1 MCLTGG
7 VHPIQIYKNIKV
19 MKLSNIENTANKY
32 IFKFIIPLF
41 ILLSIIYLIS
51 KNIFTVLK
59 FNSIFIISVILII
72 LLSNIS
78 IFSFENS
85 LLILLFLTCVI
96 NSLPVIILNI
106 EILYPIILFAFLG
119 FVIGS
124 RFKTSEIEIGSF
136 YKDIEFKILSIFIIL
151 FTITITIS
159 VLFTILNNFNLFHF
173 KNLEMQIY
181 NIDVMGANSIDA
193 LLFSV
198 EMYLNYIITFILFF
212 LLIKRLKITRR
223 FLIKLFYTLFSANI
237 IVFLVS
243 LYQIFINQ
251 GFGIQPHWVGLGRI
265 NSTIVG
271 PNSFGFFLILN
282 IGIFT
287 AYLSYLNKK
296 HKVLCLLMLLILPL
310 QLLYSGS
317 RTSLLGL
324 AIFAL
329 LIIFYFSI
337 SILVNLIRNRRKNK
351 NDMLILV
358 ATLLLLVIIPISFS
372 AFLIKTDIL
381 ENKPIL
387 KPILLERIKNNIKQT
402 QEENSLTRISSG
414 RNIIWPQAIN
424 MIKDYPLVGV
434 GIGTFPL
441 ELSNYYKLSNVDL
454 RIVDHA
460 LNIYLQILAENG
472 IFSFVFFI
480 GFYITLFT
488 IIFNNLKKIHQ
499 IRNRGFLIIIIFIIF
514 TCLLMFNFVS
524 GTNYFECQIL
534 YSFLLILLLLLSY
547 NLKNNETYE
556 KLKNKL

>member
-1 MCLTGG
+1 
-7 VHPIQIYKNIKV
+7 

>member
-1 MCLTGG
+1 
-7 VHPIQIYKNIKV
+7 

-51 KNIFTVLK
+51 KNIFTVLT

-106 EILYPIILFAFLG
+106 EIFYPIILFAFLG

-181 NIDVMGANSIDA
+181 NIDVMGANSINA

-251 GFGIQPHWVGLGRI
+251 GFGIQPHWIDLGRI

-271 PNSFGFFLILN
+271 PNTFGFFLILN

-317 RTSLLGL
+317 RTGLLGL

-387 KPILLERIKNNIKQT
+387 KPALLERIKNNIEQT
-402 QEENSLTRISSG
+402 QVGKPLTQISSG

>member
-7 VHPIQIYKNIKV
+7 VHPIQIHKNIKV
-19 MKLSNIENTANKY
+19 IKLSNIENTANKY

-51 KNIFTVLK
+51 KNIFTVLT

-106 EILYPIILFAFLG
+106 EIFYPIILFAFLG

-251 GFGIQPHWVGLGRI
+251 GFGIQPHWIVLGRI
-265 NSTIVG
+265 NSTMIN

-287 AYLSYLNKK
+287 AYLFYLNKK

-317 RTSLLGL
+317 RTGLLGL

-351 NDMLILV
+351 NDILILV

-387 KPILLERIKNNIKQT
+387 KPILLERIKNNIEQT

-441 ELSNYYKLSNVDL
+441 ELSNYFKLSNIDL
-454 RIVDHA
+454 RIVDYA
-460 LNIYLQILAENG
+460 LNTYLQILAENG

-480 GFYITLFT
+480 GFYIILFT

-524 GTNYFECQIL
+524 GTNYFEGQIL

>member
-1 MCLTGG
+1 
-7 VHPIQIYKNIKV
+7 
-19 MKLSNIENTANKY
+19 MKLSNIQNTTNKY

-51 KNIFTVLK
+51 KNIFSAHMHPL
-59 FNSIFIISVILII
+59 NPILIISVILII
-72 LLSNIS
+72 LLSITS

-96 NSLPVIILNI
+96 NSLPAVILNI

-136 YKDIEFKILSIFIIL
+136 YKDIKFKILSIFIIL

-159 VLFTILNNFNLFHF
+159 VLFTILNNFNLFTF
-173 KNLEMQIY
+173 KNLEMHIY
-181 NIDVMGANSIDA
+181 NINVMSANSLDA

-212 LLIKRLKITRR
+212 LLIKRLKITRK
-223 FLIKLFYTLFSANI
+223 FLTKLFYTLFSANI

-251 GFGIQPHWVGLGRI
+251 NFGLQPHWIDKGQI
-265 NSTIVG
+265 NSTMVG

-287 AYLSYLNKK
+287 AYLYYLNKK
-296 HKVLCLLMLLILPL
+296 HKVLCLLMLLVLPF
-310 QLLYSGS
+310 QILYSGS

-351 NDMLILV
+351 NDILILV

-372 AFLIKTDIL
+372 AFLLKTDIL

-402 QEENSLTRISSG
+402 QQTQGEDALTSLSSG

-424 MIKDYPLVGV
+424 MVKDYPLVGV

-441 ELSNYYKLSNVDL
+441 ELSNYCKLFNVNLKITDY
-454 RIVDHA
+454 A
-460 LNIYLQILAENG
+460 LNTYLQILAENG
-472 IFSFVFFI
+472 IFSFVFFM
-480 GFYITLFT
+480 GFYVMLFT
-488 IIFNNLKKIHQ
+488 IIFNNLKKI
-499 IRNRGFLIIIIFIIF
+499 RETKNRKFLIIIIFIIF
-514 TCLLMFNFVS
+514 TCLIMFNFVS
-524 GTNYFECQIL
+524 GTNYFEGQIL

-547 NLKNNETYE
+547 NLKNNKTCEN
-556 KLKNKL
+556 LK

>member
-1 MCLTGG
+1 
-7 VHPIQIYKNIKV
+7 
-19 MKLSNIENTANKY
+19 MKLSNIQNTTNKY

-41 ILLSIIYLIS
+41 ILLSIIYLIL
-51 KNIFTVLK
+51 KNIFTVHIP
-59 FNSIFIISVILII
+59 NPIFIVSAILII
-72 LLSNIS
+72 LLSCTS

-96 NSLPVIILNI
+96 NSLPVIVLNI
-106 EILYPIILFAFLG
+106 RIFYPIILFAFLG
-119 FVIGS
+119 LVIGA

-136 YKDIEFKILSIFIIL
+136 YKDIKFKILSIFIIL

-173 KNLEMQIY
+173 RNLEMHIY
-181 NIDVMGANSIDA
+181 NIDVVGANSIDA

-198 EMYLNYIITFILFF
+198 EMYLNYIITFILLF

-223 FLIKLFYTLFSANI
+223 FLTKLFYILFSANI

-251 GFGIQPHWVGLGRI
+251 NFGNQPIWVGVGRI
-265 NSTIVG
+265 NSTMIN

-296 HKVLCLLMLLILPL
+296 HKVLCLLMLLVLPF
-310 QLLYSGS
+310 QLLYTGS

-324 AIFAL
+324 AIFVL
-329 LIIFYFSI
+329 LIIFYFST

-351 NDMLILV
+351 NDILILIT
-358 ATLLLLVIIPISFS
+358 ALIFLVIIPFSFS
-372 AFLIKTDIL
+372 LFLLKTDIL
-381 ENKPIL
+381 ENKPVL
-387 KPILLERIKNNIKQT
+387 SERIKNNIEQT
-402 QEENSLTRISSG
+402 QEENSLTQLSSN

-434 GIGTFPL
+434 GIGTFTL
-441 ELSNYYKLSNVDL
+441 ELSNYYKLINVDL
-454 RIVDHA
+454 KIVDYT
-460 LNIYLQILAENG
+460 LNTYLQILAENG
-472 IFSFVFFI
+472 IFSFIFFM

-488 IIFNNLKKIHQ
+488 IVFNNLKKIHETK
-499 IRNRGFLIIIIFIIF
+499 NRKFLVIIIFIIF
-514 TCLLMFNFVS
+514 TCLIMFNFIS
-524 GTNYFECQIL
+524 GTNYFEGQIL

-547 NLKNNETYE
+547 NLKNNETCE
-556 KLKNKL
+556 NPK

>member
-1 MCLTGG
+1 
-7 VHPIQIYKNIKV
+7 
-19 MKLSNIENTANKY
+19 MKLSNIQNTTNKY
-32 IFKFIIPLF
+32 IFKLIIPLF

-51 KNIFTVLK
+51 KNIFTVHTP
-59 FNSIFIISVILII
+59 NPIFIISAILII
-72 LLSNIS
+72 LLSITS

-96 NSLPVIILNI
+96 NSLPVIILKI
-106 EILYPIILFAFLG
+106 DFFYPIILFAFLG

-136 YKDIEFKILSIFIIL
+136 YKDIKFKILSIFIIL

-159 VLFTILNNFNLFHF
+159 VLFTILNNFNLFGF
-173 KNLEMQIY
+173 KNLEMHIY
-181 NIDVMGANSIDA
+181 NINVVDANSIDA

-212 LLIKRLKITRR
+212 LLIKRLKITRK
-223 FLIKLFYTLFSANI
+223 FLTKLFYILFSANI

-251 GFGIQPHWVGLGRI
+251 NFGLQPHWIDKGQI
-265 NSTIVG
+265 NSTMVG

-287 AYLSYLNKK
+287 AYLYYLDKK

-317 RTSLLGL
+317 RTSLVGL
-324 AIFAL
+324 AIFVL
-329 LIIFYFSI
+329 LIMFYFSI

-351 NDMLILV
+351 NDILV
-358 ATLLLLVIIPISFS
+358 LVAAMLLLVIIPISFS
-372 AFLIKTDIL
+372 AFLLKTDIL

-387 KPILLERIKNNIKQT
+387 KPALLERIKSNIEQT
-402 QEENSLTRISSG
+402 QQIRGEEIRGEDALTPLSSG
-414 RNIIWPQAIN
+414 RNIIWTQAIN

-441 ELSNYYKLSNVDL
+441 ELSNYFKLSNVNVKITDY
-454 RIVDHA
+454 A
-460 LNIYLQILAENG
+460 LNTYLQILAENG

-480 GFYITLFT
+480 GFYVTLFT
-488 IIFNNLKKIHQ
+488 IIFNNLKKI
-499 IRNRGFLIIIIFIIF
+499 RETKNRKFLIIILFIIF
-514 TCLLMFNFVS
+514 TCLIMFNFVS
-524 GTNYFECQIL
+524 GTNYFEGQIL

-547 NLKNNETYE
+547 NLKNNKTCEN
-556 KLKNKL
+556 LK

>member
-1 MCLTGG
+1 
-7 VHPIQIYKNIKV
+7 
-19 MKLSNIENTANKY
+19 MKLSNIQNTVNKY

-51 KNIFTVLK
+51 KNIFAVHMYPL
-59 FNSIFIISVILII
+59 NPILIISVILMI
-72 LLSNIS
+72 LLSITS
-78 IFSFENS
+78 IFNFENS

-106 EILYPIILFAFLG
+106 EIFYPIILFAFLG

-136 YKDIEFKILSIFIIL
+136 YKDIKFKILSIFIIL

-173 KNLEMQIY
+173 KSLEMQVY
-181 NIDVMGANSIDA
+181 NIAVAGANSLDA
-193 LLFSV
+193 LLFSA

-223 FLIKLFYTLFSANI
+223 FLLKLFYTLFSANI
-237 IVFLVS
+237 LVFFVS

-251 GFGIQPHWVGLGRI
+251 GFGNQPHWIITGRI
-265 NSTIVG
+265 NSTMIN
-271 PNSFGFFLILN
+271 PNSFGFFIILN

-287 AYLSYLNKK
+287 AYLFYLNKK
-296 HKVLCLLMLLILPL
+296 HKVLCLIMLLILPL

-317 RTSLLGL
+317 RTALLGL
-324 AIFAL
+324 AIFVL
-329 LIIFYFSI
+329 LIISYFSI

-351 NDMLILV
+351 NDILILV
-358 ATLLLLVIIPISFS
+358 AALLLLVIIPISFS
-372 AFLIKTDIL
+372 VFILKTDIL

-387 KPILLERIKNNIKQT
+387 KPALLGRIESNVEQT
-402 QEENSLTRISSG
+402 QQIQQIQGEDALTSLSSG

-441 ELSNYYKLSNVDL
+441 ELSNYCKLFNVDL
-454 RIVDHA
+454 KIIDYA
-460 LNIYLQILAENG
+460 LNTYLQILAENG
-472 IFSFVFFI
+472 IFSFIFFI

-514 TCLLMFNFVS
+514 TCLIMFNFVS
-524 GTNYFECQIL
+524 GTNYFEGQIL